1 MTNKVPTSYKDI
13 DTHYDLREGL
23 RLRCLIQFPES
34 PFTATAV
41 FEITKD
47 DEVYFE
53 RLSGAPVHVALSMLR
68 QSLTKFLHQATRF
81 KDGSTGQEFLP
92 LYTEDGKA
100 ITLTDDDIPS
110 DIDEQ
115 LQSLSFIL
123 GHATTR
129 HMSRHPS
136 VDLTLGDTKLQHRVS
151 RLVLSRENEI
161 AVATTDVSITTVGP
175 SYILKNVLR
184 DDTVSV
190 DEMLTDLVQLQSV
203 IDRTMLQVT
212 REHREGVYRTE
223 LGKGI
228 GTTHSGEKWTMN
240 TAAYRGEVSESS
252 HRIIHRQS
260 GIEMVNARNSPH
272 FIERLMKISNELRE
286 EYNRLVDVLYK
297 TDITQL
303 NR

>member
-1 MTNKVPTSYKDI
+1 MTNKVPVSCKDI

-34 PFTATAV
+34 PFTATVV
-41 FEITKD
+41 FEITKG

-53 RLSGAPVHVALSMLR
+53 RLSNAPVHIALSTLR
-68 QSLTKFLHQATRF
+68 QSLTKFLNQVTLF
-81 KDGSTGQEFLP
+81 KEGSTGQEFLP

-115 LQSLSFIL
+115 LQSLSFTL
-123 GHATTR
+123 GQVTTR
-129 HMSRHPS
+129 HMSRYLS
-136 VDLTLGDTKLQHRVS
+136 IDLTLGNTKLQHRVS
-151 RLVLSRENEI
+151 RLVLSRENEV
-161 AVATTDVSITTVGP
+161 AVATTDVSITTMGP
-175 SYILKNVLR
+175 SYILNNVLR
-184 DDTVSV
+184 QDDVSV
-190 DEMLTDLVQLQSV
+190 DSMLTDLVQLQSV
-203 IDRTMLQVT
+203 IDRTMLQVSQ
-212 REHREGVYRTE
+212 EHR
-223 LGKGI
+223 KGALRDRLAK
-228 GTTHSGEKWTMN
+228 GAVPAHNGETWSMN
-240 TAAYRGEVSESS
+240 TATYRGEVSESS

-260 GIEMVNARNSPH
+260 GIEMVNALNSPY